1 MTQTAPS
8 KPAPARTL
16 RVMDILLAVA
26 DERKALSLVNQQ
38 RSEPFVA
45 AKSSS
50 YAPTFNRR
58 RFAAPLLRRFKGIER
73 DDLALTF
80 GGPDC
85 LYFSGPNRPL

>member
-45 AKSSS
+45 AKQLIC
-50 YAPTFNRR
+50 ANFQQEA
-58 RFAAPLLRRFKGIER
+58 FCGAAVAPLQG
-73 DDLALTF
+73 
-80 GGPDC
+80 
-85 LYFSGPNRPL
+85 Y